1 MICCVIRSREKNTVA
16 DPQAQR
22 AAFWDMIRQYR
33 FAMFTTRDQGDVLRS
48 RPMTTIQKDFDGQLC
63 FFAPADSDVVKAVM
77 RYAQVCLSYGNA
89 NESDFVCAAGPAEID
104 RNAEAKRRLWN
115 SMVQAWFPQ
124 GPDAD
129 SVVLIRVRVDH
140 AEYWDGRDNKLVQLI
155 SMLKAGASGK
165 PPRNMGEHHTVP
177 V

>member
-1 MICCVIRSREKNTVA
+1 VA
-16 DPQAQR
+16 DLQSQR
-22 AAFWDMIRQYR
+22 AAFWDMIHQYR
-33 FAMFTTRDQGDVLRS
+33 FAMFTTREQGDVLRS

-63 FFAPADSDVVKAVM
+63 FFAPADSEVVKAVT
-77 RYAQVCLSYGNA
+77 RYAQVCLSYGNS

-104 RNAEAKRRLWN
+104 HGAEAKRRLWN
-115 SMVQAWFPQ
+115 PIVQAWFPQ

-140 AEYWDGRDNKLVQLI
+140 AEYWNGQNNKLVQLI
-155 SMLKAGASGK
+155 SVLKATSNGK
-165 PPRNMGEHHTVP
+165 PPRNMGEHHTVS